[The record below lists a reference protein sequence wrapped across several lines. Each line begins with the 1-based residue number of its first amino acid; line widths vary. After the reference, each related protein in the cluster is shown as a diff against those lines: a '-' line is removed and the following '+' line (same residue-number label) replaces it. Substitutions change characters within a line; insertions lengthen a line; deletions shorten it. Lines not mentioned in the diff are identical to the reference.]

1 MSRININ
8 DIKVFDPTSMT
19 EEEMD
24 EKAMKAAMRIQDYH
38 DRKEMGLLTDE
49 EKLAEVNTQIFND
62 YVDKVGGIENIKPEE
77 LNKLFKTKL

>member
-8 DIKVFDPTSMT
+8 DIKIFDQTSMT

>member
-8 DIKVFDPTSMT
+8 DIKIFDQTSIT